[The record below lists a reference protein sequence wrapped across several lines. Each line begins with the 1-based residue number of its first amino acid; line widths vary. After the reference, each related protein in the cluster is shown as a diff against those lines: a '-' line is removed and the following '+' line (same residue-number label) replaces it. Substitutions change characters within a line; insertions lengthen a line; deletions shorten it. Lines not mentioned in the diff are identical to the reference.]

1 MKNKKVYMAFKQS
14 NYFIKV
20 VKVYS
25 WLRSKDRKFSEKRLK
40 RTKRNI
46 EMFLFYV
53 GKSKSL
59 KEIARENDLTV
70 GHVRAT
76 INLMT
81 SIYIQNRYECD
92 LCEAYNPQKE
102 KERQEFHKAHWYLNK
117 LYNRYIERKNN
128 V

>member
-1 MKNKKVYMAFKQS
+1 MKYEKVYMAFKQS

-25 WLRSKDRKFSEKRLK
+25 WLRSRDRKFSEKRLK

-53 GKSKSL
+53 GKAKSL

-70 GHVRAT
+70 GHVRSI

-81 SIYIQNRYECD
+81 NMYIENRYDCN
-92 LCEAYNPQKE
+92 LGEAYNPLKE
-102 KERQEFHKAHWYLNK
+102 KERQEFHKARWYLNK
-117 LYNRYIERKNN
+117 LYNRHIERIR
-128 V
+128 